1 MNNSTKFTV
10 TVDKLNKLITE
21 LNIKISKDPNNT
33 EMKEKLENLISDKNK
48 LYKGTLEDLENIIA
62 KYGDCNND

>member
-1 MNNSTKFTV
+1 
-10 TVDKLNKLITE
+10 
-21 LNIKISKDPNNT
+21 
-33 EMKEKLENLISDKNK
+33 MKEKLENLISDKNK